1 MKIPEEYREMLDVF
15 PFLTIVRSGKNEY
28 IGIIQNQ
35 DTNVTSMYVYDRLIT
50 TEDKKKFLDL
60 GAEWWWETNRK
71 IPINIVLGKRF
82 DQYRHSLM
90 SFSNKEFEILAGPTL
105 SLRDLMSKRVKRK
118 SIQLIRKL
126 D

>member
-1 MKIPEEYREMLDVF
+1 MLDVF